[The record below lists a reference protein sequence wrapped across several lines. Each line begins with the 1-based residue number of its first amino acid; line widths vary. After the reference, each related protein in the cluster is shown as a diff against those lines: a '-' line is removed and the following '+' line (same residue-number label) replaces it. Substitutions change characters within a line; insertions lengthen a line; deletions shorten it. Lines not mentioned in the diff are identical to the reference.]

1 MRPAVESVPST
12 HSDSATAKRGATTA
26 KTSAMEPAASKTA
39 STTMEA
45 ASASAKTAASAAV
58 PSAAVPSASRRGG
71 VISSDKEKHAENQR
85 KERNELRPAD
95 RHGTL
100 RYNGQQEPH
109 TRVPPGQSLNQFIE

>member
-12 HSDSATAKRGATTA
+12 HSDSATAQRGATTA

-39 STTMEA
+39 STAMEA
-45 ASASAKTAASAAV
+45 ATASAKTTASAAV
-58 PSAAVPSASRRGG
+58 PSASCRGG
-71 VISSDKEKHAENQR
+71 VISRDKEQRAENQR

-100 RYNGQQEPH
+100 R
-109 TRVPPGQSLNQFIE
+109 